1 VAIEPVHASPPILA
15 RTPYPCPMP
24 PTWFWMQVVLA
35 VCVIISIVIAGI
47 KLWA

>member
-1 VAIEPVHASPPILA
+1 MRASILA

-24 PTWFWMQVVLA
+24 PTWFWMQVALV
-35 VCVIISIVIAGI
+35 VCVLFSIAIAAV